1 MSDLLYAPPD
11 MGVVAANSTSN
22 ATFADVIGSKNDS
35 PLTQGT
41 NPSLH
46 ALSGGATRLVTVQT
60 VDGSATAWTID
71 AHRLFTVAGLIKC
84 RIAGVVDETLTENNG
99 DETIEV
105 GIAGAT
111 ASLIA
116 QYATPLDLITKDIW
130 TNGATSTSAPV
141 GFPSDWAWL
150 ADTDIDL
157 LIAGSA
163 GINDGQITFYL
174 EWVPLSAGATAVA
187 AVWD

>member
-1 MSDLLYAPPD
+1 MSDLLYVPAD
-11 MGVVAANSTSN
+11 MGVVAADSSN
-22 ATFADVIGSKNDS
+22 NAVFADVIGNKNDDA
-35 PLTQGT
+35 LTQGAS
-41 NPSLH
+41 PSIF

-60 VDGSATAWTID
+60 VDGSSTAWTIA

-111 ASLIA
+111 AALIA
-116 QYATPLDLITKDIW
+116 QYATPLDLITGDIW

-157 LIAGSA
+157 LVAGST

-174 EWVPLSAGATAVA
+174 EWVPLSVGATAVA